1 MYFFLFVFCMYVN
14 IINSFLTYTFSSKM
28 LEINI
33 VLNEVITSDFHLTLY
48 LFLVCVK
55 FIYSFS

>member
-1 MYFFLFVFCMYVN
+1 
-14 IINSFLTYTFSSKM
+14 M

-48 LFLVCVK
+48 LFLACVK

>member
-48 LFLVCVK
+48 LFLVYVK